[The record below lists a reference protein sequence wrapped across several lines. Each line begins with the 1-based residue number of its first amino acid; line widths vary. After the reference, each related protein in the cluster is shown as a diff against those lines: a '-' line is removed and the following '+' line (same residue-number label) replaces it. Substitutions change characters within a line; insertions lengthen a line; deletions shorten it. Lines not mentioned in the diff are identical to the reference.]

1 MERCFFL
8 VLDLTLLDRPI
19 PFNILSAKQNQHK
32 SLRCRFQHLHVAP
45 GRNAAL
51 VDAGGQVDQLAV
63 VVLQAVRAERFVHT
77 LAAQWQGHALM
88 KGQQTQQKDTQLLN
102 TQSASLCFDGLM
114 SFLSVNP
121 DTSPRFLYLLKVA
134 NVILVS
140 YDGIVFDFRLPVL
153 LCKFWL
159 LTIIKDFSGSHAH
172 IS

>member
-134 NVILVS
+134 NVILVKKHAALL
-140 YDGIVFDFRLPVL
+140 LPWHNFGSLFEVDKVTL
-153 LCKFWL
+153 
-159 LTIIKDFSGSHAH
+159 FSSSGVTGSF
-172 IS
+172 I